1 MKTNTLTGADL
12 NRAVAM
18 ALGLVPC
25 LIEGSHWPNK
35 PAGSFWAVKGIRH
48 EKEWMPIPDYAGDIA
63 AAWPIIEREFIC
75 LNGDDGAPGTP
86 PSWTA
91 SIFNDGETKSEGPT
105 AQIAAMRC
113 FVASVFGDD
122 VELP

>member
-18 ALGLVPC
+18 ALGLKPE
-25 LIEGSHWPNK
+25 LIDGSHWPNN
-35 PAGSFWAVKGIRH
+35 PAGSIWATKSARF
-48 EKEWMPIPDYAGDIA
+48 KNEWVPIPDYAGNIA
-63 AAWPIIEREFIC
+63 VAWLIIEREFIC
-75 LNGDDGAPGTP
+75 LNGDDGAPNTP

-91 SIFNDGETKSEGPT
+91 SIFDDGEMAAEGPT
-105 AQIAAMRC
+105 ALIAAMRC
-113 FVASVFGDD
+113 FVASVYGDE